1 MATGGGGERG
11 GKQTTGPVDISVNK
25 VTCAVCL
32 EKYRRPKLLPCF
44 HTFCQ
49 SCLQAVAGVSPSF
62 LCPACRAPVILPPR
76 GVSALQSNFY
86 VEADVH
92 DEDSSKRRLCD
103 VCAEDREATQTCL
116 QCQQRYCLPCRRSH
130 DSFTFGRG
138 HSVVSLEPEGEEE
151 GACGGA
157 GSSPKRAGQQ
167 MRGREEWCAKHIDQK
182 LLLHCKKCQ
191 ANICMQ
197 CKLTLH
203 EGHPTHDLVDE
214 GARVKAKV
222 QGMLSDLTSQMQ
234 QIDQML
240 LALENCNARISE
252 QQEKTEQDF
261 RYRADTLH
269 QWVDQSLN
277 EAVTSVQSAA
287 NRFMTAIQN
296 DSEQMRN
303 MKSAFQAQH
312 DHLARTLRDGTDT
325 DLVSLEQQLEASPRE
340 DLDLTDVRK
349 DLKKSADTFV
359 VNHDTTA
366 INQPQLRAFLGVLES
381 KSTKPD
387 GHTSATEPSQGV
399 GKVDA
404 ESVGATTASVPK
416 TQQKESIYSKNTA
429 SKLIAI
435 CPISN
440 NRVWVK
446 YTPSDG
452 SASQMKLFD
461 EQGKVLCVVE
471 QAVDGNVLM
480 AVMGDVVLAQGKG
493 SGNLDMVSSV
503 GEKSTFH
510 SNYHDCFLFANCAS
524 GFGYMQIPLAAE
536 LNMCRVTVH
545 SVQPWKCDTEKVMNK
560 IRVMGTMRDFS
571 QGEKKIATTYDK
583 AARVYCLESADNLP
597 LFCKY
602 TTDKAIL
609 DARFCKIIGEE
620 LLLVLV
626 EDDKQVHVVD
636 FTDGGRLVRYLDTGS
651 MKLYR
656 PCRLATDYDKRVWI
670 GCHGGKVVA
679 VDL

>member
-1 MATGGGGERG
+1 M
-11 GKQTTGPVDISVNK
+11 SVNK

-86 VEADVH
+86 VEADVQ
-92 DEDSSKRRLCD
+92 DEASSKRRLCD
-103 VCAEDREATQTCL
+103 VCAEDREATHTCL
-116 QCQQRYCLPCRRSH
+116 QCQQRYCLPCRRVH
-130 DSFTFGRG
+130 DSITACRG

-167 MRGREEWCAKHIDQK
+167 RRGREEWCAKHSDQK
-182 LLLHCKKCQ
+182 LLLHCNKCR

-214 GARVKAKV
+214 GARVKAKL
-222 QGMLSDLTSQMQ
+222 QGMLGDLTLQMQ

-240 LALENCNARISE
+240 LSLENCNAKIAE
-252 QQEKTEQDF
+252 QQEKTERDF
-261 RYRADTLH
+261 RNRAETLR
-269 QWVDQSLN
+269 QWLDQSLN
-277 EAVTSVQSAA
+277 EAVKSVQSAA
-287 NRFMTAIQN
+287 NRFMTPIQN
-296 DSEQMRN
+296 DFEQLRN
-303 MKSAFQAQH
+303 TKSAFQAQH
-312 DHLARTLRDGTDT
+312 DHLARALRDGTDT
-325 DLVSLEQQLEASPRE
+325 DLVTLEQQLEASPRE

-349 DLKKSADTFV
+349 VLKKSADTFV

-366 INQPQLRAFLGVLES
+366 INQPRLRAFLGVLES
-381 KSTKPD
+381 KSAKPD
-387 GHTSATEPSQGV
+387 GQTSATEPSQGV
-399 GKVDA
+399 GKVDVKSSGEA
-404 ESVGATTASVPK
+404 TASMK
-416 TQQKESIYSKNTA
+416 KKQQKAFIFSKNPD
-429 SKLIAI
+429 SKPNAI

-461 EQGKVLCVVE
+461 EQGNVLCVLE
-471 QAVDGNVLM
+471 QAVHGNVLM
-480 AVMGDVVLAQGKG
+480 AVMGDVVLAKGKG

-503 GEKSTFH
+503 GKLSTFH
-510 SNYHDCFLFANCAS
+510 SNYHDCFPFANCAS
-524 GFGYMQIPLAAE
+524 GFGYMHINLAGE
-536 LNMCRVTVH
+536 VKMCRVTVH
-545 SVQPWKCDTEKVMNK
+545 SVKPWKCNTTVIVDHMHSNGILQDV
-560 IRVMGTMRDFS
+560 S
-571 QGEKKIATTYDK
+571 QGEKKIAAIAGK
-583 AARVYCLESADNLP
+583 EAAIHHLESASTLP
-597 LFCKY
+597 LLCKY
-602 TTDKAIL
+602 TTTKTVL
-609 DARFCKIIGEE
+609 DARFCKIKGEE

-626 EDDKQVHVVD
+626 EKDSRVHVVD
-636 FTDGGRLVRYLDTGS
+636 FADGGRLVRYLDTGS
-651 MKLYR
+651 IKLDT
-656 PCRLATDYDKRVWI
+656 PCRLATDCDKRVWI